1 MKKINKL
8 IFYSFLI
15 FYLEF
20 TYKIAIYH
28 HIWGTNL
35 IYTILFSIPI
45 IFFITLLGS
54 VFKPKINKI
63 LSFVFTSIFCI
74 YFIFQYIFYSLFS
87 VPFSFQTIAL
97 ANQALDFTNII
108 AGALLKNIIM
118 LILLLIPII
127 LLIIFNSK
135 ICFKQLNLRKNLIC
149 IGIILVFYLLSIV
162 SLQFDK
168 GRIYSVYNLY
178 YHIRE
183 ERKSIL
189 EFGLITA
196 TKLDIKRT
204 IFDFK
209 ETIINEDN
217 NNNSNDNTTD
227 VPQEITYNETNIDF
241 DTLIANSNNKEV
253 VSLFEYFKSSSST
266 NQNDYTGY
274 FRDKNLIFILAE
286 GFNQIAV
293 DPNLTPTLYKLTH
306 QGFVFNNFYSPVFLS
321 TTGGE
326 FQATTGLIPT
336 QAILKMWKA
345 NTPNIYYALGNSFN
359 RLNYTTNAYHD
370 WTYSYYERNKTMPTL
385 GFTSY
390 TGCRNGLE
398 KEINCKWLPSDIE
411 MMNVTVPKYD
421 TEEKF
426 MTYYIT
432 VSGHAPYYMSSGNN
446 IALKNKSYVVD
457 LPYSNS
463 VKAYLATQIELD
475 KALEV
480 LLNKLEADGILDDTV
495 IALVGDH
502 YPYTLSTDEINEIS
516 SYEKDGVVEVNH
528 SNFVIWNSAM
538 DKVVEV
544 DKVGSQIDVLPTLLN
559 LFGIEYDSR
568 LIVGKDILSDYEG
581 IAIFSDRSW
590 VSDKG
595 TYFANGGK
603 FISKNGIEVD
613 QDYISKMNR
622 RVANSF
628 TVSNS
633 IIKYNIYKQI
643 FTSK

>member
-8 IFYSFLI
+8 IFYSFLV

-20 TYKIAIYH
+20 IYKIAVYH

-45 IFFITLLGS
+45 IFFITLLDS
-54 VFKPKINKI
+54 LFKPKINKI

-127 LLIIFNSK
+127 ILIIFNRK

-149 IGIILVFYLLSIV
+149 IGIILIFYLLSIV

-168 GRIYSVYNLY
+168 SRIYSVYNLY
-178 YHIRE
+178 YHIKE

-196 TKLDIKRT
+196 TRLDIKRT

-217 NNNSNDNTTD
+217 NDSNNDITD
-227 VPQEITYNETNIDF
+227 VPKEITYNETNIDF
-241 DTLIANSNNKEV
+241 NTLIANSNNKEV
-253 VSLFEYFKSSSST
+253 VSLLEYFKSSSST

-274 FRDKNLIFILAE
+274 FKDKNLIFILAE

-432 VSGHAPYYMSSGNN
+432 VSGHAPYYMSSGNS

-480 LLNKLEADGILDDTV
+480 LLNKLETDGILDDIV

-528 SNFVIWNSAM
+528 SNFIIWNSAM
-538 DKVVEV
+538 DKVIEV
-544 DKVGSQIDVLPTLLN
+544 NKVGSQIDVLPTLLN